1 MSGPL
6 DLDMLMLS
14 AFPSAYKKLPA
25 GAVGPQSPDD
35 PARQEAAGKRVLG
48 EGGLGLI
55 AYAELPE
62 RALFP
67 WYAYLF
73 LGARGKP
80 AVHLAA
86 LGELDDLDIELSCP
100 PVLYRLIKHVQAS
113 LEAPLA

>member
-14 AFPSAYKKLPA
+14 AFQNAYKKLPQ
-25 GAVGPQSPDD
+25 GATGPQNADD
-35 PARQEAAGKRVLG
+35 PARQESAGKRVLG
-48 EGGLGLI
+48 DGGLGLA
-55 AYAELPE
+55 AYADLPE

-100 PVLYRLIKHVQAS
+100 PVLFRLIKHVQAS